1 MTVALADNWRKI
13 RLREAGRRGY
23 FYLTPGNYALY
34 RQFRAHAV
42 KHLRGLILDAGAGYG
57 PWKPALE
64 QRGRVIGV
72 DLAARGCAGATADL
86 KKLPFRDGTFD
97 AAFCS
102 QVLEHER
109 DPAALLAE
117 LDRVVKAGGA
127 LVLTAPHLSR
137 LHDAP
142 RDYYR
147 FTAEGLRALAEGA
160 GFYAEDVTPCGGLFS
175 FIAHNANVVA
185 LAILLPVPLVGR
197 LAVALAKLTSPW
209 WPALDRLLDP
219 KGLFALNWMLVGRKR

>member
-1 MTVALADNWRKI
+1 MGLAANWRKL

-34 RQFRAHAV
+34 RQFRAHGAGR
-42 KHLRGLILDAGAGYG
+42 LRGLILDAGAGYG
-57 PWKPALE
+57 TWRPALDKC
-64 QRGRVIGV
+64 GHVVAV
-72 DLAARGCAGATADL
+72 DISRQGDADAAADL
-86 KKLPFRDGTFD
+86 KKLPFRDDTFD

-102 QVLEHER
+102 QVIEHER
-109 DPAALLAE
+109 EPTALLAE
-117 LDRVVKAGGA
+117 LGRVVKRDGT

-142 RDYYR
+142 GDYYR
-147 FTAEGLRALAEGA
+147 FTAEGLRFLAEGA
-160 GFYAEDVTPCGGLFS
+160 GFVAEDVTPCGGPLS
-175 FIAHNANVVA
+175 FLGHNLNVLA
-185 LAILLPVPLVGR
+185 LALVTPVPLVGQ

-209 WPALDRLLDP
+209 WPALDRLLDA

>member
-1 MTVALADNWRKI
+1 VGLAANWRKL

-34 RQFRAHAV
+34 RQFRAHAAER
-42 KHLRGLILDAGAGYG
+42 LRGLILDAGAGYG
-57 PWKPALE
+57 PWRPVLE
-64 QRGRVIGV
+64 RYGRVIGV
-72 DLAARGCAGATADL
+72 DLSAHGYAGATADL
-86 KKLPFRDGTFD
+86 KKLPFRDGAFD

-117 LDRVVKAGGA
+117 LGRVVKAGGT

-147 FTAEGLRALAEGA
+147 FTAEGLRFLAEGA
-160 GFYAEDVTPCGGLFS
+160 GFDAEDVTPCGGPLAFLG
-175 FIAHNANVVA
+175 HNANA
-185 LAILLPVPLVGR
+185 LALALATPVPLVGQ
-197 LAVALAKLTSPW
+197 LAVALAKLTSPL

-219 KGLFALNWMLVGRKR
+219 KGLFALNWMLVGRKK